1 MTAVTAARPTPST
14 FVQWW
19 VLSLRLIKPTLRNGE
34 LLIAIAAPVVFTA
47 GLYIALNNV
56 MGAAR
61 TGMSSYAQYVMPLIT
76 LQAISFAAM
85 AAALHAATDAVQG
98 INRRF
103 GSMPIAPLTPLAGR
117 MSANMYR
124 CVIGLTGA
132 IISGHVIGFRFY
144 RTLEYTVGF
153 VLSALAVGA
162 ALSFLFDVI
171 GTRAANPEATTQW
184 LVLPQM
190 ILGLLSVGAQPAER
204 FPHWIQPVVRNQP
217 ISQFVYALRALAGDS
232 TPGAGSVTWSVMGP
246 SLAWVVGIVMVTA
259 PLSILLIVRRP

>member
-1 MTAVTAARPTPST
+1 MTAVAVARPSPST
-14 FVQWW
+14 FWQWW
-19 VLSLRLIKPTLRNGE
+19 VLSLRLIKPTLRDGE
-34 LLIAIAAPVVFTA
+34 VLISIAASVVFTA
-47 GLYIALNNV
+47 GLYIPLNNV
-56 MGAAR
+56 MGAGR
-61 TGMSSYAQYVMPLIT
+61 TGMSSYAQYVMPLIA
-76 LQAISFAAM
+76 LQAVSFAATS
-85 AAALHAATDAVQG
+85 AALRAATDAVQG

-103 GSMPIAPLTPLAGR
+103 GSMPIAALTPLAAR

-124 CVIGLTGA
+124 CVICLTGA

-144 RTLEYTVGF
+144 RSLEYTVGF
-153 VLSALAVGA
+153 CLLALAIGA

-171 GTRAANPEATTQW
+171 GTRSRNPEATTQW

-190 ILGLLSVGAQPAER
+190 ILGLLSIGIQPAER

-246 SLAWVVGIVMVTA
+246 SLAWLLGLVIVTA
-259 PLSILLIVRRP
+259 PLSVILIVRRP